1 MTRIEHT
8 INSKSS
14 NNISILKSK
23 EEPKVFMARKFDL
36 TKASNCEQDRQAI
49 SDSNNLIGSLNN
61 FAKSCEKSK
70 KGQRYENKV
79 DDDSD
84 FEIYSECKEPIEE

>member
-1 MTRIEHT
+1 MTSSKKNMTRVEQT

-14 NNISILKSK
+14 NNISMLKSK
-23 EEPKVFMARKFDL
+23 DEPKVFMARKFDL
-36 TKASNCEQDRQAI
+36 TKASQSEQDRQAI

-70 KGQRYENKV
+70 RG
-79 DDDSD
+79 
-84 FEIYSECKEPIEE
+84 